1 MKLIAIRLK
10 GGAYRSRLWAVL
22 DYKSHLVNCVIYSDS
37 NYRAMYPLFLKA
49 MEDLE
54 KVKDGMLSLCDSR
67 GISIYKI
74 NKIDGKIVDENITEG
89 KKGKN

>member
-1 MKLIAIRLK
+1 
-10 GGAYRSRLWAVL
+10 
-22 DYKSHLVNCVIYSDS
+22 
-37 NYRAMYPLFLKA
+37 MYPLFLKA

-67 GISIYKI
+67 GISVYKI
-74 NKIDGKIVDENITEG
+74 NKMDGKIVDENITEEE